1 MRNKRRI
8 FKYIISSFLEFV
20 ISIILSLV
28 VYWTLYNLIYNLYTR
43 YQTPI
48 LNVVVRTLFNLNDN
62 YLAGNIYGII
72 GVLIFLSIYSLIT
85 YKKYKNVSLLVDN
98 VEEMSK
104 GNLDKKIELKSRG
117 DIDQVA
123 QNINSIVEQLKDITV
138 EERKAQQTK
147 TDLITNVSHDLRTPL
162 TSVIGYLNLIEEG
175 RYKDE
180 VELMY
185 YVDIA
190 YEKSLNLNILIND
203 LFEFTK
209 MQNRVV
215 NFNKVELNLVELIGQ
230 LISQFEIQF
239 RQENMS
245 CRIDFSVDK
254 LILNADPIKL
264 VRAFENLITN
274 AMRYGKD
281 GHYVDIKV
289 FTEDEMAV
297 VQVIN
302 YGEPIPVLDLPHIF
316 DRFYRVEKSR
326 NTFQGGSGLGLAIT
340 KNIIEAHDGSICAI
354 SNNESTIFEVKIPY
368 INEDKLSKL
377 KE

>member
-1 MRNKRRI
+1 MKNKRRI
-8 FKYIISSFLEFV
+8 FKYIIISALEFV
-20 ISIILSLV
+20 ISVILSLGV
-28 VYWTLYNLIYNLYTR
+28 FWTLYKVTYDLYINYR
-43 YQTPI
+43 TPI
-48 LNVVVRTLFNLNDN
+48 LNVVIKALFRLNDN
-62 YLAGNIYGII
+62 FFAGNIYGII
-72 GVLIFLSIYSLIT
+72 GILIFISIYSLIT
-85 YKKYKNVSLLVDN
+85 YKKYRNVSLLVDN
-98 VEEMSK
+98 LEEMSK
-104 GNLDKKIELKSRG
+104 GNLDKKIEIKSRG

-203 LFEFTK
+203 LFELTK

-239 RQENMS
+239 RQENMN

-289 FTEDEMAV
+289 FTEKKMAV

-326 NTFQGGSGLGLAIT
+326 NTFKGGSGLGLAIT

-368 INEDKLSKL
+368 LDEDKLYKL
-377 KE
+377 TE

>member
-1 MRNKRRI
+1 MKNKRRI
-8 FKYIISSFLEFV
+8 FKYIIISALEFV
-20 ISIILSLV
+20 ISVILSLATF
-28 VYWTLYNLIYNLYTR
+28 WILYKVTYDLYINYR
-43 YQTPI
+43 TPI
-48 LNVVVRTLFNLNDN
+48 LNVVIKALFRLNDN
-62 YLAGNIYGII
+62 FFAGNIYGII
-72 GVLIFLSIYSLIT
+72 GILIFLSIYSLIT
-85 YKKYKNVSLLVDN
+85 YKKYRNVSLLVDN

-104 GNLDKKIELKSRG
+104 GNLDKKIEIKSRG

-203 LFEFTK
+203 LFELTK

-239 RQENMS
+239 RQENMN

-289 FTEDEMAV
+289 FTEKKMAV

-326 NTFQGGSGLGLAIT
+326 NTFKGGSGLGLAIT

-368 INEDKLSKL
+368 LDEDKLYKL
-377 KE
+377 TE

>member
-1 MRNKRRI
+1 MKNKRRI
-8 FKYIISSFLEFV
+8 FKYIIISALEFV
-20 ISIILSLV
+20 ISVILSLATF
-28 VYWTLYNLIYNLYTR
+28 WILYKVTYDLYINYR
-43 YQTPI
+43 TPI
-48 LNVVVRTLFNLNDN
+48 LNVVIKALFRLNDN
-62 YLAGNIYGII
+62 FFAGNIYGII
-72 GVLIFLSIYSLIT
+72 GILIFLSIYSLIT
-85 YKKYKNVSLLVDN
+85 YKKYRNVSLLVDN

-104 GNLDKKIELKSRG
+104 GNLDKKIEIKSRG

-203 LFEFTK
+203 LFELTK

-239 RQENMS
+239 RQENMN

-289 FTEDEMAV
+289 FTEKKMAV

-302 YGEPIPVLDLPHIF
+302 YGEPIPILDLPHIF

-326 NTFQGGSGLGLAIT
+326 NTFKGGSGLGLAIT

-368 INEDKLSKL
+368 LDEDKLYKL
-377 KE
+377 TE

>member
-1 MRNKRRI
+1 MKNKRRI
-8 FKYIISSFLEFV
+8 FKYIIISALEFV
-20 ISIILSLV
+20 ISVILSLAV
-28 VYWTLYNLIYNLYTR
+28 FWTLYKVTYNLYVNYR
-43 YQTPI
+43 TPI
-48 LNVVVRTLFNLNDN
+48 LNVVIRALFNLNDN
-62 YLAGNIYGII
+62 FFAGNIYGII
-72 GVLIFLSIYSLIT
+72 GILIFLSIYSLIT

-104 GNLDKKIELKSRG
+104 GNLDKKIEVKSRG

-123 QNINSIVEQLKDITV
+123 ENINSIVEQLKDITV

-190 YEKSLNLNILIND
+190 YEKSLNLNVLIND
-203 LFEFTK
+203 LFELTK

-215 NFNKVELNLVELIGQ
+215 NFNKAELNLVELIGQ

-254 LILNADPIKL
+254 LIINADPIKL

-274 AMRYGKD
+274 AMRYGSD
-281 GHYVDIKV
+281 GYYVDIKV
-289 FTEDEMAV
+289 FTEGKMAV

-302 YGEPIPVLDLPHIF
+302 YGETIPVVDLPHIF

-368 INEDKLSKL
+368 IDEDKLSKL
-377 KE
+377 TE

>member
-1 MRNKRRI
+1 MKNKRRI
-8 FKYIISSFLEFV
+8 FKYIIISALEFV
-20 ISIILSLV
+20 ISVILSLGV
-28 VYWTLYNLIYNLYTR
+28 FWTLYKVTYDLYINYR
-43 YQTPI
+43 TPI
-48 LNVVVRTLFNLNDN
+48 LNVVIKALFRLNDN
-62 YLAGNIYGII
+62 FFAGNIYGII
-72 GVLIFLSIYSLIT
+72 GILIFLSIYSLIT
-85 YKKYKNVSLLVDN
+85 YKKYRNVSLLVDN

-104 GNLDKKIELKSRG
+104 GNLDKKIEIKSRG

-203 LFEFTK
+203 LFELTK

-239 RQENMS
+239 RQENMN

-289 FTEDEMAV
+289 FTEKKMAV

-302 YGEPIPVLDLPHIF
+302 YGEPIPILDLPHIF

-326 NTFQGGSGLGLAIT
+326 NTFKGGSGLGLAIT

-368 INEDKLSKL
+368 LDEDKLYKL
-377 KE
+377 TE

>member
-1 MRNKRRI
+1 MKNKRRI
-8 FKYIISSFLEFV
+8 FKYIIISALEFA
-20 ISIILSLV
+20 ISAILSLAV
-28 VYWTLYNLIYNLYTR
+28 FFTLYKVIYNLYINYR
-43 YQTPI
+43 TPI
-48 LNVVVRTLFNLNDN
+48 LNVVIKALFRLNDN
-62 YLAGNIYGII
+62 FFAGNIYGII
-72 GVLIFLSIYSLIT
+72 AILIFLLIYSLIT
-85 YKKYKNVSLLVDN
+85 YKKFKNVSLLVDN

-123 QNINSIVEQLKDITV
+123 QNINSIVKQLKDITV

-203 LFEFTK
+203 LFELTK

-230 LISQFEIQF
+230 LISQLEIQF
-239 RQENMS
+239 RQENMN

-254 LILNADPIKL
+254 LIINADPIKI

-289 FTEDEMAV
+289 ITEGEMAV

-354 SNNESTIFEVKIPY
+354 SNNESTTFEVKIPY
-368 INEDKLSKL
+368 IDEYKTL
-377 KE
+377 

>member
-1 MRNKRRI
+1 MKNKRRI
-8 FKYIISSFLEFV
+8 FKYIIISALEFL
-20 ISIILSLV
+20 ISVILSLATF
-28 VYWTLYNLIYNLYTR
+28 WILYKVTYDLYINYR
-43 YQTPI
+43 TPI
-48 LNVVVRTLFNLNDN
+48 LNVVIKALFRLNDN
-62 YLAGNIYGII
+62 FFAGNIYGII
-72 GVLIFLSIYSLIT
+72 GILIFLSIYSLIT
-85 YKKYKNVSLLVDN
+85 YKKYRNVSLLVDN

-104 GNLDKKIELKSRG
+104 GNLDKKIEIKSRG

-203 LFEFTK
+203 LFELTK

-239 RQENMS
+239 RQENMN

-289 FTEDEMAV
+289 FTENEMAV

-326 NTFQGGSGLGLAIT
+326 NTFKGGSGLGLAIT
-340 KNIIEAHDGSICAI
+340 KNIIEAHDGRICAI
-354 SNNESTIFEVKIPY
+354 SNNKSTIFEVKIPY
-368 INEDKLSKL
+368 IDEDKLSKL
-377 KE
+377 TE

>member
-1 MRNKRRI
+1 MKNKRRI
-8 FKYIISSFLEFV
+8 FKYIIISALEFV
-20 ISIILSLV
+20 ISVILSLGV
-28 VYWTLYNLIYNLYTR
+28 FWTLYKVTYDLYINYR
-43 YQTPI
+43 TPI
-48 LNVVVRTLFNLNDN
+48 LNVVIKALFRLNDN
-62 YLAGNIYGII
+62 FFAGNIYGII
-72 GVLIFLSIYSLIT
+72 GILIFISIYSLIT
-85 YKKYKNVSLLVDN
+85 YKKYRNVSLLVDN

-104 GNLDKKIELKSRG
+104 GNLDKKIEIKSRG

-203 LFEFTK
+203 LFELTK

-239 RQENMS
+239 RQENMN

-289 FTEDEMAV
+289 FTEKKMAV

-326 NTFQGGSGLGLAIT
+326 NTFKGGSGLGLAIT

-368 INEDKLSKL
+368 LDEDKLYKL
-377 KE
+377 TE

>member
-1 MRNKRRI
+1 MKNKRRI
-8 FKYIISSFLEFV
+8 FKYIIISALEFL
-20 ISIILSLV
+20 ISVILSLATF
-28 VYWTLYNLIYNLYTR
+28 WILYKVTYDLYINYR
-43 YQTPI
+43 TPI
-48 LNVVVRTLFNLNDN
+48 LNVVIKALFRLNDN
-62 YLAGNIYGII
+62 FFAGNIYGII
-72 GVLIFLSIYSLIT
+72 GILIFLSIYSLIT
-85 YKKYKNVSLLVDN
+85 YKKYRNVSLLVDN

-104 GNLDKKIELKSRG
+104 GNLDKKIEIKSRG

-203 LFEFTK
+203 LFELTK

-239 RQENMS
+239 RQENMN

-289 FTEDEMAV
+289 FTENEMAV

-326 NTFQGGSGLGLAIT
+326 NTFKGGSGLGLAIT

-368 INEDKLSKL
+368 IDEDKLSKL
-377 KE
+377 TE

>member
-1 MRNKRRI
+1 MKNKRRI
-8 FKYIISSFLEFV
+8 FKYIIISALEFV
-20 ISIILSLV
+20 ISVILSLATF
-28 VYWTLYNLIYNLYTR
+28 WILYKVTYDLYINYR
-43 YQTPI
+43 TPI
-48 LNVVVRTLFNLNDN
+48 LNVVIKALFRLNDN
-62 YLAGNIYGII
+62 FFAGNIYGII
-72 GVLIFLSIYSLIT
+72 GILIFLSIYSLIT
-85 YKKYKNVSLLVDN
+85 YKKYRNVSLLVDN

-104 GNLDKKIELKSRG
+104 GNLDKKIEIKSRG

-203 LFEFTK
+203 LFELTK

-239 RQENMS
+239 RQENMN

-289 FTEDEMAV
+289 FTENEMAV

-326 NTFQGGSGLGLAIT
+326 NTFKGGSGLGLAIT

-354 SNNESTIFEVKIPY
+354 SNNKSTIFEVKIPY
-368 INEDKLSKL
+368 IDEDKLSKL
-377 KE
+377 TE

>member
-1 MRNKRRI
+1 MKNRGRI
-8 FKYIISSFLEFV
+8 FKYIIISVLEFV
-20 ISIILSLV
+20 TSVILSLV
-28 VYWTLYNLIYNLYTR
+28 LYWTLYTVTYNLYVR

-48 LNVVVRTLFNLNDN
+48 LNVLVTTLFNLNDN
-62 YLAGNIYGII
+62 IFAGNIYGII
-72 GVLIFLSIYSLIT
+72 GILIFLSIYSLIT
-85 YKKYKNVSLLVDN
+85 YKKYKNMSLLVDN

-203 LFEFTK
+203 LFELTK

-239 RQENMS
+239 RQENVN

-254 LILNADPIKL
+254 LIINGDPIKL

-281 GHYVDIKV
+281 GHYIDIKV
-289 FTEDEMAV
+289 LTEDEMVV
-297 VQVIN
+297 VQIIN
-302 YGEPIPVLDLPHIF
+302 YGEPIPVVDLPHIF

-377 KE
+377 TE